1 MNEEKAS
8 CFIPDSS
15 LIPHPLLR
23 FLVPCV
29 FAATAA
35 KLAELKALR
44 RRLFI
49 LGCDV
54 IPAFAERALKHDII
68 AWHKSPSLFND
79 LL

>member
-1 MNEEKAS
+1 
-8 CFIPDSS
+8 
-15 LIPHPLLR
+15 
-23 FLVPCV
+23 V
-29 FAATAA
+29 FAAAAA